1 MTGRAVFD
9 ILAKVSTFA
18 KQVPDSRDR
27 PRSLSIAKGGADDLL
42 PLARMAAEGNPDA
55 AATLIVH
62 VAGPM
67 LKGVRKDLGR
77 QHPDVD
83 DVAQDA
89 ALALLQALGAFRGEC
104 TVTHFAN
111 RVALLTALTANR
123 QSKAQQRQGHA
134 SGDTVENLPD
144 ELPSP
149 LATTLTTHRR
159 EMVRHLLNDLPEVLA
174 ESLAMHFVLG
184 YTVEEIAV
192 VLSVSPSTVWSR
204 LRQGKRALRR
214 RLESDSNL
222 AEMLELR
229 P

>member
-1 MTGRAVFD
+1 
-9 ILAKVSTFA
+9 
-18 KQVPDSRDR
+18 
-27 PRSLSIAKGGADDLL
+27 
-42 PLARMAAEGNPDA
+42 MAAEGNPDA
-55 AATLIVH
+55 AATLVVH

-67 LKGVRKDLGR
+67 LKVVRKVLGR

-111 RVALLTALTANR
+111 RVALLTALTASR
-123 QSKAQQRQGHA
+123 RSKAQQRQGYA
-134 SGDTVENLPD
+134 SGDVVDNLPD

-149 LATTLTTHRR
+149 LATTLATRRR

-192 VLSVSPSTVWSR
+192 VLTVSPSTVWSR